1 MPTINSIAKQ
11 ASMVASLQT
20 KFFGSD
26 FAAGN
31 NSVLVGSA
39 FNTLNNAVKSEYGGQ
54 PALTNLVEN
63 YQARRDAFRQEL
75 NDNMQSLKDSSD
87 RLKES
92 TATEEET
99 ATETVED
106 TAATTDSDPNTGSAL
121 SNLAGFANGNIPPQE
136 RNMMVQPNN
145 APDFPPPPPE
155 TEELT
160 EAEIRE
166 TMRNNF
172 QEAGRMGFEEFTER
186 YLIAENEDETDL
198 TALEEI
204 GQSINNTENSRS
216 NNADIL
222 NNIRSLVNDYN
233 SARNYLNENRGLSN
247 RMSALADNFGG
258 SRELSESLM
267 SIGIFM
273 NSDGELSI
281 NETVLQLELDRNADN
296 VNSIV
301 GGEGLA
307 GQIDREVERASSQSE
322 NLFPSIYDYSN
333 NNTQD
338 ITESLYSRQNFNT
351 ATYAWDN
358 VSRFLT
364 MLT

>member
-1 MPTINSIAKQ
+1 MPTINSIVRQ
-11 ASMVASLQT
+11 ASMVASLST

-26 FAAGN
+26 LEAGR
-31 NSVLVGSA
+31 NSLLVGPS
-39 FNTLNNAVKSEYGGQ
+39 FGTLNNQVKSDFGGQ

-87 RLKES
+87 KLKES
-92 TATEEET
+92 TGTEESTTET
-99 ATETVED
+99 AEATTETD
-106 TAATTDSDPNTGSAL
+106 NDPNTGSTL
-121 SNLAGFANGNIPPQE
+121 SNLSGFANGNIPPQE
-136 RNMMVQPNN
+136 RNAIVSANEQPE
-145 APDFPPPPPE
+145 FPPPPPE
-155 TEELT
+155 DETEELT
-160 EAEIRE
+160 EEEVRE

-172 QEAGRMGFEEFTER
+172 QEARRMGFEEFTER
-186 YLIAENEDETDL
+186 YLVAENEDETDL

-258 SRELSESLM
+258 NRELSESLM

-281 NETVLQLELDRNADN
+281 NETILQLELDRNADN

-307 GQIDREVERASSQSE
+307 GQVDREVERASSQSE